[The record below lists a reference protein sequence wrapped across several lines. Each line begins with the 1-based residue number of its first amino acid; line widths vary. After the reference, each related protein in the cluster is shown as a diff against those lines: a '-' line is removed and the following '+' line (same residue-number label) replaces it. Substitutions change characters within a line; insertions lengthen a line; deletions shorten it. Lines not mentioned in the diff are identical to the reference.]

1 MSLCLRFLY
10 IVIALHQSC
19 AFTPFYRLSAA
30 SSSLNMM
37 NKNNQDP
44 PSSSGENN
52 PSRRLFMDS
61 FAAASFGLISF
72 VGSHANAR
80 GLVRFPCNDYE
91 FLNKYHFMRAG
102 ESLLEEEG
110 VWSTNPLFLTNR
122 EAALSERGAEQV
134 TELCKKLKAD
144 RVAPTIVRYSLAA
157 NAIDSA
163 NIVGRELKVG
173 RDRLVPEFNFM
184 DPRAIGSWDMS
195 AFDKTKYAVWALDND
210 EAGVDGKEGRPPSN
224 DDGTPHETLADQ
236 VVRLQQLISVLETQ
250 YSGDTILLIFP
261 DGVGPALLTCLIGG
275 VPLNRVHEL
284 EYEPGEVRLNIN
296 YESSKRYADREPSEE
311 YINALAVG
319 RKQLKSLR
327 NNPDQLLNI
336 KDQKFEEELR
346 AEEAR
351 RAKVEQEMIL
361 KNEQDAQYRKTLQA
375 KNPEAVVK
383 FDSKT
388 LALISAT
395 VVGGAWAASLFSVDD
410 EKSNDATTVQNELT
424 DTEPEPLD
432 LIMENSN
439 ASTSNTPSDDQLAN
453 AENETPLVLTK
464 KNTAWDPDEDDGGL
478 AWIGSLE
485 DMLSTDGDYS
495 PQGDNSS
502 ESSWQ

>member
-1 MSLCLRFLY
+1 M
-10 IVIALHQSC
+10 
-19 AFTPFYRLSAA
+19 
-30 SSSLNMM
+30 
-37 NKNNQDP
+37 
-44 PSSSGENN
+44 GENN
-52 PSRRLFMDS
+52 QNTPPLSYSKETHPSRRSFLDS
-61 FAAASFGLISF
+61 LAIASIGFINSI
-72 VGSHANAR
+72 GSRASAR

-122 EAALSERGAEQV
+122 EAALSERGVEQV

-144 RVAPTIVRYSLAA
+144 GVAPTIVRYSLAA

-224 DDGTPHETLADQ
+224 DDGTPNETLADQ

-275 VPLNRVHEL
+275 IPLNRVHEL

-296 YESSKRYADREPSEE
+296 YETSKGYIEREPSEE
-311 YINALAVG
+311 YRSALGTG
-319 RKQLKSLR
+319 RTQLQSLR

-336 KDQKFEEELR
+336 KDQKFEAELR

-351 RAKVEQEMIL
+351 KAKVEQEIMVKKEEDSKSR
-361 KNEQDAQYRKTLQA
+361 KNLQA
-375 KNPEAVVK
+375 NNPEAVVK
-383 FDSKT
+383 LDAKT
-388 LALISAT
+388 LTLVSAT
-395 VVGGAWAASLFSVDD
+395 IVAGAGAASLFSVDD
-410 EKSNDATTVQNELT
+410 EKSNDSNTVQNEIM
-424 DTEPEPLD
+424 DDEPSMD
-432 LIMENSN
+432 VIMENSS
-439 ASTSNTPSDDQLAN
+439 ASPSGPPSD
-453 AENETPLVLTK
+453 NELPKDDNQKPLVLTK
-464 KNTAWDPDEDDGGL
+464 QNMTWDPDEDDGGL

-485 DMLSTDGDYS
+485 DMLSTDVDYTPPPS
-495 PQGDNSS
+495 ENSS